1 MPLETHNAST
11 PSVRWALG
19 RSDASV
25 VRLSLGSTLSP
36 SDLDVT
42 YVPHNIV
49 YQQVPLLEIGRYPR
63 DLVFV
68 GFSELGLRSLG
79 RFLHTTPAG
88 GGRWSSLLVSA
99 MAPIL
104 DSFEA
109 KVDPV

>member
-1 MPLETHNAST
+1 M
-11 PSVRWALG
+11 
-19 RSDASV
+19 
-25 VRLSLGSTLSP
+25 
-36 SDLDVT
+36 
-42 YVPHNIV
+42 
-49 YQQVPLLEIGRYPR
+49 PLLEIGRYPR

-88 GGRWSSLLVSA
+88 GGRWSSLLVIECLACKSA